1 MNKIYLYAPIVCGF
15 CFMFYG
21 IEIFYTKQFI
31 VPKYG
36 QTVELGANAIP
47 IGGTVFMAGLILT
60 FFSLRVLNNRKD
72 K

>member
-1 MNKIYLYAPIVCGF
+1 
-15 CFMFYG
+15 MFYG